1 MYSIIPF
8 ETPKDNIYEIR
19 QQQIDNVETITKNI
33 LASTG
38 FSLFKHG
45 KVDVVDPTAQT
56 LCRILT
62 AEQVGVIEDGSKKK
76 VSVKIPLYENGSYLI
91 NGNRYIP
98 IFQISDIPIFNKN
111 ENTLLIH
118 NTYCTLVFDK
128 QITEFRISTNKW
140 PLLLLMIYC
149 FGDEFIQNEPHIHY
163 SSEPMDGCLSLQ
175 VEKCIYIN
183 FEKDYFKDLLDPF
196 NDVERCKSFEESQ
209 SKYSLEDGEAFKRV
223 LKSWNKAS
231 KLDKILNV
239 LDLIDY
245 IMVPNGIFD
254 NPYSM
259 KDMIKY
265 LYEHRSEYQN
275 MPIREI
281 NDISQRRA
289 RLSEWICYKLA
300 QQHKI
305 NKKKKSNNVFTDAII
320 GVLTLDQRRI
330 LDDSVNPLGE
340 LCMMSRIIYN
350 GPGGIAKE
358 SCSALVRNLHE
369 SYRGIIDP
377 IDSPSGPA
385 IGICQ
390 HLVPDCGFENGIL
403 KPSKSNSI
411 LSTASQMIPL
421 LCHNDGIRVEM
432 GCNQQR
438 QAINIANPE
447 IPLVKTG
454 NESLYTEYT
463 SSLKLAKDDGQV
475 IYKDDNLMVVK
486 YNELDGEVIDLSNK
500 SFTDFDKT
508 LLTSL
513 NDGDKFCKGSTL
525 AHTNNIN
532 PYTHELML
540 GKNLLVGFM
549 SLDGWNF
556 EDAIVVSESCA
567 KKMAYRCNHIAK
579 INLNNDCL
587 FNIKPDSSEYMP
599 FPNNGDFVHKGDV
612 IFKLGNVDT
621 ESLAG
626 LTPTVE
632 EVLAYSDGK
641 FTSKVYVKNSVSE
654 NTQMSAWLKKQVSER
669 QKLEDKMKNVFS
681 YLEDEQKYTE
691 MYCYLDKTKKIN
703 DDTGVIEYSIY
714 SERPLTVGSKISN
727 RHGNKGTISIIM
739 PDEKMPT
746 LPDGRH
752 LDVVLNPLGVIT
764 RMNVGQLY
772 ELHLTWFMDQYIK
785 QHYNDTKEQFIEAIL
800 KFAEIVDCT
809 EDKIYTKQL
818 EELIQFDD
826 TIEDIKEH
834 GLQIIQEPF
843 RCCNIDQLEQVK
855 NLVGVDYETDVVYNN
870 NTYKCSVGWMYM
882 LHLHHEPDHK
892 IFGRSLG
899 AYGKHNQPP
908 SGANSHRL
916 GEMENWA
923 LQAYEAFDTQKE
935 FMSIKS
941 DNPKERVRLWEYLYD
956 GISEAYQP
964 LSLDTI
970 TKDTFKT
977 TMNGAGLDV
986 EF

>member
-8 ETPKDNIYEIR
+8 ETPEQNIYEIR
-19 QQQIDNVETITKNI
+19 KKQIDNVETISKNI

-38 FSLFKHG
+38 FSLFKQG
-45 KVDVVDPTAQT
+45 KVEVSDPTAQT

-62 AEQVGVIEDGSKKK
+62 AEHVGAIEDGSKRKASIK
-76 VSVKIPLYENGSYLI
+76 MPIYENGAYLI

-111 ENTLLIH
+111 ENTLLAH
-118 NTYCTLVFDK
+118 NTYCTLVFNK
-128 QITEFRISTNKW
+128 QITEFRISTNTW
-140 PLLLLMIYC
+140 PLLLLMLYC
-149 FGDEFIQNEPHIHY
+149 FGDNFVNNEPNISY
-163 SSEPMDGCLSLQ
+163 SIEPNDGCVSL
-175 VEKCIYIN
+175 KIDKDHWIN
-183 FEKDYFKDLLDPF
+183 FDKDYFKELLNPF
-196 NDVERCKSFEESQ
+196 NDLERVKQFEESQ
-209 SKYSLEDGEAFKRV
+209 SKYSISEDALKHV

-239 LDLIDY
+239 LDIVDY

-254 NPYSM
+254 EPYSM

-265 LYEHRSEYQN
+265 LYENREAYKDI
-275 MPIREI
+275 PIREI

-300 QQHKI
+300 QQHRI
-305 NKKKKSNNVFTDAII
+305 NKKKQSNNVFTEALIS
-320 GVLTLDQRRI
+320 VLTLDQRRI

-390 HLVPDCGFENGIL
+390 HLVPDCGLANGIL
-403 KPSKSNSI
+403 TPSKSNSI
-411 LSTASQMIPL
+411 LSTASQLIPL
-421 LCHNDGIRVEM
+421 LCHDDGIRVEM
-432 GCNQQR
+432 ACNQQR
-438 QAINIANPE
+438 QAVNIVHPE

-463 SSLKLAKDDGQV
+463 SSLKLAKNDGQV
-475 IYKDDNLMVVK
+475 IYKDRDLLVVK
-486 YNELDGEVIDLSNK
+486 YNNGNAGEVIDLSNR

-513 NDGDKFCKGSTL
+513 NEGDKICKGATL

-567 KKMAYRCNHIAK
+567 KKMAYRCNHVVK
-579 INLNNDCL
+579 IKLDGECL
-587 FNIKPDSSEYMP
+587 FDLNKDPNEYYPMP
-599 FPNNGDFVHKGDV
+599 KNGDTVKKGDV
-612 IFKLGNVDT
+612 IFRIGNVDT

-626 LTPTVE
+626 LTPTIE
-632 EVLAYSDGK
+632 EILAPENGI
-641 FTSKVYVKNSVSE
+641 FNSKVYIKTAVSE

-669 QKLEDKMKNVFS
+669 QKTEDKMKNAFS
-681 YLEDEQKYTE
+681 YLDDPQKYTE
-691 MYCYLDKTKKIN
+691 MYCYLDKIKKID

-714 SERPLTVGSKISN
+714 SEKPLALGCKISN
-727 RHGNKGTISIIM
+727 RHGNKGTISIIL

-772 ELHLTWFMDQYIK
+772 ELHMTWFMDQYIK
-785 QHYNDTKEQFIEAIL
+785 QHYNDTKEDFIKAIL
-800 KFAEIVDCT
+800 KFAEIIDCT
-809 EDKIYTKQL
+809 ENNVYTKQL

-834 GLQIIQEPF
+834 GLQMIQEAF
-843 RCCNIDQLEQVK
+843 RCCNINQLEK
-855 NLVGVDYETDVVYNN
+855 LRELVGVDYESEVVYNN
-870 NTYKCSVGWMYM
+870 HTYKCSVGWMYM

-908 SGANSHRL
+908 SGASSHRL

-941 DNPKERVRLWEYLYD
+941 DNPKERVRLYEHLYD
-956 GISEAYQP
+956 GVGESYTP

-986 EF
+986 VF

>member
-19 QQQIDNVETITKNI
+19 NKQIENVETITRNI

-38 FSLFKHG
+38 FSLFKSG
-45 KVDVVDPTAQT
+45 KVEVLDPTAQT
-56 LCRILT
+56 LCRTLT
-62 AEQVGVIEDGSKKK
+62 AEQVGVVEDGARKKI
-76 VSVKIPLYENGSYLI
+76 SIKIPLYENGSYLI

-111 ENTLLIH
+111 ENTLLVH

-128 QITEFRISTNKW
+128 QITEFRISTNTW
-140 PLLLLMIYC
+140 PLLLLMLYLY
-149 FGDEFIQNEPHIHY
+149 GDEFVRNEPHIHL
-163 SSEPMDGCLSLQ
+163 SMGALDGCVSLKF
-175 VEKCIYIN
+175 EKSLYIN
-183 FEKDYFKDLLDPF
+183 FEKDHFKDLLLPF
-196 NDVERCKSFEESQ
+196 NDLERIKQFEDAQ
-209 SKYSLEDGEAFKRV
+209 AKYSLDDDNAYKHV

-239 LDLIDY
+239 LDTVDY

-259 KDMIKY
+259 KDMVKY
-265 LYEHRSEYQN
+265 LYEHRQDYQN

-305 NKKKKSNNVFTDAII
+305 NKKTKSSSMFSDALI

-340 LCMMSRIIYN
+340 LCMFSRIIYN

-403 KPSKSNSI
+403 KPSKSGSI
-411 LSTASQMIPL
+411 LSTASQLIPL
-421 LCHNDGIRVEM
+421 LCHDDGIRIEM

-438 QAINIANPE
+438 QAVNIAHPE
-447 IPLVKTG
+447 IPLIKTG

-463 SSLKLAKDDGQV
+463 SSLKLAKDSGQV
-475 IYKDDNLMVVK
+475 IYKDNSLLIVK
-486 YNELDGEVIDLSNK
+486 YDTLDDEVIDISNK
-500 SFTDFDKT
+500 AFTDFDKT
-508 LLTSL
+508 LLTNL
-513 NDGDKFCKGSTL
+513 NEGDKFCKGATL

-567 KKMAYRCNHIAK
+567 KKMAYRCNHIEK
-579 INLNNDCL
+579 IKLNNDCL
-587 FNIKPDSSEYMP
+587 FDLGVSDEYTP
-599 FPNNGDFVHKGDV
+599 FPNDGTIVNKGDV
-612 IFKLGNVDT
+612 LFKLGNVDT

-626 LTPTVE
+626 LTPTIE
-632 EVLAYSDGK
+632 EVLAPISGK
-641 FTSKVYVKNSVSE
+641 FTSKVFIKNSVSE
-654 NTQMSAWLKKQVSER
+654 NTQMSAWLKKQISER
-669 QKLEDKMKNVFS
+669 QKIEDKIKNAFS
-681 YLEDEQKYTE
+681 YLKDPQKYTE
-691 MYCYLDKTKKIN
+691 MYCYLDKIKKID

-714 SERPLTVGSKISN
+714 NEKPLTVGSKISN
-727 RHGNKGTISIIM
+727 RHGNKGTISIIL

-772 ELHLTWFMDQYIK
+772 ELHMTWFMDQYIK
-785 QHYNDTKEQFIEAIL
+785 QHYNDSKDDFIKAIM
-800 KFAEIVDCT
+800 KFVDIVDCT
-809 EDKIYTKQL
+809 ENKVYTKQIK
-818 EELIQFDD
+818 ELLQFDD

-843 RCCNIDQLEQVK
+843 RCCNINQLEQLRQ
-855 NLVGVDYETDVVYNN
+855 LVGVDYETNVVYNN
-870 NTYKCSVGWMYM
+870 HSYKCSVGWMYM

-908 SGANSHRL
+908 SGASSHRL

-956 GISEAYQP
+956 GISETYQP
-964 LSLDTI
+964 ISLDTV